1 MRYLYLALLLC
12 MSAAAYTQDTLC
24 IPSLKVESMVQDIK
38 KKDLLEQKLFI
49 SEQQVQSFLNMDSLY
64 GELRLDFMATNRSQQ
79 ESINSLVKINEGSS
93 ILMSGIKEE
102 LKDVRLNLYNDNVNL
117 RKDNEVLRKKNNDKN
132 KAIIALGTALVAT
145 ITAVIAL

>member
-79 ESINSLVKINEGSS
+79 ESINSLIKINEGSS

-102 LKDVRLNLYNDNVNL
+102 LKDVRLNLYNDNLHL
-117 RKDNEVLRKKNNDKN
+117 RKDNEVLRNKNNN
-132 KAIIALGTALVAT
+132 KTKIIVGLSAILAT
-145 ITAVIAL
+145 IVTVIAL